1 MKENNYNI
9 DLVKPG
15 KSWWSFFIAI
25 LAAIPVYIIANFYTH
40 AFMDNRDDDEA
51 AMLITICFVA
61 CIYIGRYLSY
71 LWIKKDGTISRT
83 TLTVNAII
91 IIVSAALVFVLAQVT
106 LTSNLAF
113 VRILFVGLPLAALGL
128 SLGVMIKLIRTSVAN
143 QLTAARATA
152 EQSQGELRFLQNQ
165 LSPHFLFNTLN
176 NIYGISLTQHEKVP
190 DLLLKLSDL
199 LRYSVYDAK
208 ELFVPIKNELAYIK
222 DYIDFEKIRIGD
234 KLELE
239 VSYEDVD
246 PSVKIA
252 PLLLIVFIENA
263 FKHSKNTTDQ
273 KIYIKIVIK
282 TWANSVLFAVKNSC
296 SSSKNEESIVR
307 KDSGFGLENVIKRLE
322 LLYRGEYDLKTEEKD
337 GFYNVMLQ
345 IKSK

>member
-1 MKENNYNI
+1 MKKNNEI
-9 DLVKPG
+9 EDIIKPAW
-15 KSWWSFFIAI
+15 SWSKFLII
-25 LAAIPVYIIANFYTH
+25 LLAAIPVFTVAFFYTDE
-40 AFMDNRDDDEA
+40 MMPRDDIQA
-51 AMLITICFVA
+51 AFLITVYFMT
-61 CIYIGRYLSY
+61 CILTGRYLSF
-71 LWIKKDGTISRT
+71 LWVNKDGSVSRR
-83 TLTVNAII
+83 TLIVNAIV
-91 IIVSAALVFVLAQVT
+91 IVVSITAMFMLLQASNSSQQAFLKILIVGFP
-106 LTSNLAF
+106 LTIF
-113 VRILFVGLPLAALGL
+113 GL
-128 SLGVMIKLIRTSVAN
+128 SLGVMIKLIRASVKH
-143 QLTAARATA
+143 QLEQAQATAA
-152 EQSQGELRFLQNQ
+152 QSQGELRFLQNQ

-176 NIYGISLTQHEKVP
+176 NMYGISLTQHEKIP
-190 DLLLKLSDL
+190 GLLLKLSDL

-208 ELFVPIKNELAYIK
+208 EMFVLLKNELAYIK

-273 KIYIKIVIK
+273 KIYIKIILK

-296 SSSKNEESIVR
+296 SNNKNEESLLK

-322 LLYRGEYDLKTEEKD
+322 LLYKGEYDLKTEEKD